1 MSRRTDAERGAGSIL
16 VLCAVAV
23 ILTAAVAVTA
33 LAAGYH
39 ARHRA
44 ATAAD
49 LAALAAAGEIRSGAP
64 AACALAQTV
73 AEANGGVL
81 RSCDI
86 GGWQVVVAV
95 AAQIRGPA
103 TWLPDPVRRAR
114 AAPTSIGQVT
124 AGGPGRAA
132 GLAVPVGGGSY
143 RITARFGDLGPRWA
157 SQRHSGLDFAAE
169 AGTPVLAAAAGR
181 VLAAG
186 AAGRYGN
193 LVVVDHGGIIT
204 YYAHLSEVDVTPGQI
219 VGTGRRVGAVGS
231 TGNATGPHLHFEVRI
246 GGVAQDPAMYFR

>member
-1 MSRRTDAERGAGSIL
+1 MSRRADAERGAGSIL

-23 ILTAAVAVTA
+23 VLTVAVAVTA
-33 LAAGYH
+33 LAAGYD

-49 LAALAAAGEIRSGAP
+49 LAALAAAREIRLGAP

-73 AEANGGVL
+73 AEANGGEL

-86 GGWQVVVAV
+86 EGWQVVVAV

-103 TWLPDPVRRAR
+103 TWLPEPVRRAR
-114 AAPTSIGQVT
+114 AAPTSMGQVT
-124 AGGPGRAA
+124 AGGPARAA
-132 GLAVPVGGGSY
+132 GLAVPVGGPY
-143 RITARFGDLGPRWA
+143 RTTARFGDVGPRWA
-157 SQRHSGLDFAAE
+157 SHRHSGLDFAAE

-186 AAGRYGN
+186 PAGRYGN
-193 LVVVDHGGIIT
+193 LVVVDHGGIVT
-204 YYAHLSEVDVTPGQI
+204 YYAHLSEVDVTRGQI

-231 TGNATGPHLHFEVRI
+231 TGNATGPHLHFEVRT
-246 GGVAQDPAMYFR
+246 GGVAQDPAAYFR